1 MITLQI
7 YCQEYNQRSMD
18 FKLLGNVFFISLFI
32 VAIILFISQN
42 DAADTAATGK
52 QLQSDVFFD
61 EGRSYFED

>member
-1 MITLQI
+1 METNSKPSLQNI
-7 YCQEYNQRSMD
+7 VLGIL
-18 FKLLGNVFFISLFI
+18 FLLGF